1 MKTRILSR
9 RFLPVCSLA
18 ALVALSG
25 CVRQED
31 VDALNSRVM
40 RQDQQ
45 IQMLNSQ
52 LSGVQPA
59 QADTWSQVQST
70 RQEIA
75 TLRGQ
80 IDDMQMRLNA
90 TGDQSRDLPQMR
102 EQLNRHDIALRQM
115 ASQLAIDIDSVL
127 AAPAPTGAAGGAVSS
142 TGTTHAGDPNAP
154 VLLVN
159 PGKENGFVVA
169 PSSQPTGPVTVPPA
183 QSGTMSVTSAEP
195 SKGTATTA
203 AKPAAAAAAA
213 VDTAQALYDQGMT
226 AFNERRYK
234 DSVKAFT
241 DFTNTFGDHKL
252 TSNAWFWQGEANFQQ
267 QDFARAALAYEQVIS
282 KYPKSSKYASSLL
295 KQGISFYRLGKKDA
309 GKVRLDEL
317 IKKLPDSPEAQRAKK
332 FLSENK

>member
-1 MKTRILSR
+1 MKTRTVFR
-9 RFLPVCSLA
+9 RLLPVCTLA
-18 ALVALSG
+18 ALLTLLG

-31 VDALNSRVM
+31 VDALNARAL

-45 IQMLNSQ
+45 IQLLTSQ

-70 RQEIA
+70 RQEMA

-90 TGDQSRDLPQMR
+90 TSDQSRDLPQLR
-102 EQLNRHDIALRQM
+102 DQLNRHDIALRQM
-115 ASQLAIDIDSVL
+115 ASQLAIDIDSIL
-127 AAPAPTGAAGGAVSS
+127 AVPAPAVTSGGSAPH
-142 TGTTHAGDPNAP
+142 TGTTHGGDPNAP

-159 PGKENGFVVA
+159 PGKEHGFVVA

-183 QSGTMSVTSAEP
+183 QSGTMTVTSAEP
-195 SKGTATTA
+195 ARAAPAPA
-203 AKPAAAAAAA
+203 AKPAAAA

-226 AFNERRYK
+226 AFNDRRYK
-234 DSVKAFT
+234 DSVKAFS
-241 DFTNTFGDHKL
+241 DFTTTFANHKL
-252 TSNAWFWQGEANFQQ
+252 AGNAWFWQGEANFQQ
-267 QDFARAALAYEQVIS
+267 QDFARSALAYEQVIS
-282 KYPKSSKYASSLL
+282 KYPKSPKYASSLL
-295 KQGISFYRLGKKDA
+295 KQGICFYRLGKKDA

-317 IKKLPDSPEAQRAKK
+317 VKKLPNSPEAQRAKR

>member
-31 VDALNSRVM
+31 VDALNARVM

-195 SKGTATTA
+195 SKGAATPA
-203 AKPAAAAAAA
+203 AKPAAAA

>member
-18 ALVALSG
+18 AMVALVG

-31 VDALNSRVM
+31 VDALNARVM

-45 IQMLNSQ
+45 IQTLNSQ

-90 TGDQSRDLPQMR
+90 TGDQSRDLPHMR
-102 EQLNRHDIALRQM
+102 DQLNRHDIALRQM
-115 ASQLAIDIDSVL
+115 ASQLAIDLDSVL
-127 AAPAPTGAAGGAVSS
+127 AAPAPAGAAGAASA

-169 PSSQPTGPVTVPPA
+169 PSSQPSGPVTVPPA
-183 QSGTMSVTSAEP
+183 QSGTMAVTSAEP
-195 SKGTATTA
+195 
-203 AKPAAAAAAA
+203 AKAAAA
-213 VDTAQALYDQGMT
+213 
-226 AFNERRYK
+226 
-234 DSVKAFT
+234 
-241 DFTNTFGDHKL
+241 
-252 TSNAWFWQGEANFQQ
+252 
-267 QDFARAALAYEQVIS
+267 
-282 KYPKSSKYASSLL
+282 
-295 KQGISFYRLGKKDA
+295 
-309 GKVRLDEL
+309 
-317 IKKLPDSPEAQRAKK
+317 
-332 FLSENK
+332 

>member
-1 MKTRILSR
+1 MKTRIVSR

-31 VDALNSRVM
+31 VDALNARVM

-45 IQMLNSQ
+45 IQTLNSQ

-102 EQLNRHDIALRQM
+102 DQLNRHDIALRQM

-127 AAPAPTGAAGGAVSS
+127 AAPAPAGAASGAAPS
-142 TGTTHAGDPNAP
+142 TGMTHAGDPNAP

-183 QSGTMSVTSAEP
+183 QSGTMAVTSAEP
-195 SKGTATTA
+195 AKAAPAPA
-203 AKPAAAAAAA
+203 AKPAAAA

-241 DFTNTFGDHKL
+241 DFTTTFGDHRL

-267 QDFARAALAYEQVIS
+267 QDFARSALAYEQVIS
-282 KYPKSSKYASSLL
+282 KYPKSPKYASALL
-295 KQGISFYRLGKKDA
+295 KQGICFYKLGKKDA
-309 GKVRLDEL
+309 GKVRLEEL

>member
-90 TGDQSRDLPQMR
+90 TGWPRNWPSTSTACSPRPPPRGPQAEYR
-102 EQLNRHDIALRQM
+102 
-115 ASQLAIDIDSVL
+115 
-127 AAPAPTGAAGGAVSS
+127 
-142 TGTTHAGDPNAP
+142 
-154 VLLVN
+154 
-159 PGKENGFVVA
+159 
-169 PSSQPTGPVTVPPA
+169 PPA
-183 QSGTMSVTSAEP
+183 RPTR
-195 SKGTATTA
+195 ATPT
-203 AKPAAAAAAA
+203 P
-213 VDTAQALYDQGMT
+213 
-226 AFNERRYK
+226 R
-234 DSVKAFT
+234 SC
-241 DFTNTFGDHKL
+241 
-252 TSNAWFWQGEANFQQ
+252 S
-267 QDFARAALAYEQVIS
+267 
-282 KYPKSSKYASSLL
+282 
-295 KQGISFYRLGKKDA
+295 
-309 GKVRLDEL
+309 
-317 IKKLPDSPEAQRAKK
+317 
-332 FLSENK
+332 